1 MSTNGTSSPSPS
13 PTGTGTDRPT
23 GNHRSSVLPRDFTIS
38 QNISSALIGGAVH
51 GALERRVCAS
61 PRAAPAPAATAIN
74 NNETSARHLLLASA
88 DRHPPSRLAGC
99 RTHPHGPNPHTHAA
113 RASPTN
119 VRGGVAAATAG
130 RSDGTSPRRVRRA
143 AAHELIVRSCR
154 RFLGH
159 ARRRRGR
166 ELSERAMPTNG

>member
-1 MSTNGTSSPSPS
+1 MSPRQHRPTADTDRWDRRQISTNGTSSPSPS

-130 RSDGTSPRRVRRA
+130 RSDGTSPRATCGRA
-143 AAHELIVRSCR
+143 RIDR
-154 RFLGH
+154 
-159 ARRRRGR
+159 
-166 ELSERAMPTNG
+166 